1 MKTKALFQKKSK
13 NVSLLFTINAEL
25 LTGLTHVFY
34 SVSSNTSDDDSSADE
49 DDISHDSSSSESED
63 EDEQRKLNSSVTQEN
78 EILSSF
84 MQLRADNIK
93 RNNDV
98 LSKMGIVPAQKKRQ
112 KIKKA
117 VENHPL
123 SESESESSIEE
134 CDLPFVYVP
143 ISEAQRNEKD
153 SSFLPNVGKIFVDR

>member
-1 MKTKALFQKKSK
+1 M
-13 NVSLLFTINAEL
+13 LFTINAEL
-25 LTGLTHVFY
+25 LIVLTHVFY
-34 SVSSNTSDDDSSADE
+34 LVSSNTSDDDSSADE

-63 EDEQRKLNSSVTQEN
+63 EDEPLKLNLSVTQEN
-78 EILSSF
+78 EVMSSF

>member
-1 MKTKALFQKKSK
+1 
-13 NVSLLFTINAEL
+13 LLI
-25 LTGLTHVFY
+25 GLTRVFY
-34 SVSSNTSDDDSSADE
+34 LVSSNSSDDDSSADE

-63 EDEQRKLNSSVTQEN
+63 EDEPRKLNSSVTQEN

-98 LSKMGIVPAQKKRQ
+98 LTEMGIVPTQEKRQ

-117 VENHPL
+117 VETPP
-123 SESESESSIEE
+123 SRESESESSSEE
-134 CDLPFVYVP
+134 CNFPFIYVP
-143 ISEAQRNEKD
+143 YSEAQRNEID
-153 SSFLPNVGKIFVDR
+153 SSFFLPNVGKIFVDR

>member
-98 LSKMGIVPAQKKRQ
+98 LSKMGIVPAQKK
-112 KIKKA
+112 KA
-117 VENHPL
+117 ENQ
-123 SESESESSIEE
+123 EG
-134 CDLPFVYVP
+134 C
-143 ISEAQRNEKD
+143 
-153 SSFLPNVGKIFVDR
+153 